1 MPNAMTT
8 TDELKLRARRAMV
21 AHAFYRL
28 ESALTIA
35 LTILLAFF
43 MPRPFDWWRWWF
55 WIILGVAAEAL
66 IVYTSL
72 TDARTGQQVVA
83 ALLHERYDPG
93 TVKTRAYRDKVRQA
107 LTYRDQI
114 EEIVSQMPGGVLRDH
129 LLDST
134 AGIADWIGN
143 IFAIARRLDV
153 YERDALLH
161 EDMARV
167 PGDVAQ
173 LEKALARETDPQV
186 RRQIEATLKAKQGQ
200 LDNLR
205 ALENR
210 MEQASFRLEETLT
223 SLGTVYSQYQL
234 IRAQRMD
241 SAGAR
246 HLSDD
251 ISGQVQRLQDLLT
264 SMDEVYQRTP

>member
-1 MPNAMTT
+1 
-8 TDELKLRARRAMV
+8 
-21 AHAFYRL
+21 
-28 ESALTIA
+28 
-35 LTILLAFF
+35 
-43 MPRPFDWWRWWF
+43 
-55 WIILGVAAEAL
+55 
-66 IVYTSL
+66 
-72 TDARTGQQVVA
+72 
-83 ALLHERYDPG
+83 
-93 TVKTRAYRDKVRQA
+93 
-107 LTYRDQI
+107 
-114 EEIVSQMPGGVLRDH
+114 
-129 LLDST
+129 
-134 AGIADWIGN
+134 
-143 IFAIARRLDV
+143 
-153 YERDALLH
+153 
-161 EDMARV
+161 V

-223 SLGTVYSQYQL
+223 SLGTVYSQFQL

>member
-1 MPNAMTT
+1 MTT
-8 TDELKLRARRAMV
+8 STIDELKLRARRAII

-43 MPRPFDWWRWWF
+43 VPRPFDWWRWWF
-55 WIILGVAAEAL
+55 WVLLGAIAEGL
-66 IVYTSL
+66 IVYTSI
-72 TDARTGQQVVA
+72 TDPRTGQQVVA
-83 ALLHERYDPG
+83 AMLRERYDPG
-93 TVKTRAYRDKVRQA
+93 AIKARAYRDKVQQA

-114 EEIVSQMPGGVLRDH
+114 EALITQMPGGVLRDH

-143 IFAIARRLDV
+143 IFAIARRLDA
-153 YERDALLH
+153 YERDALIR

-167 PGDVAQ
+167 PESIAQ
-173 LEKALARETDPQV
+173 LQRARARETDAQV
-186 RRQIEATLKAKQGQ
+186 RQQIEATLNAKQAQ
-200 LDNLR
+200 LDNLQ

-210 MEQASFRLEETLT
+210 MEQAGFRLEETLT
-223 SLGTVYSQYQL
+223 ALGTVYSQFQL

-251 ISGQVQRLQDLLT
+251 IHDQVQRLQDLLT
-264 SMDEVYQRTP
+264 SMDEVYHHS